1 MVPDIAEQLRNALHL
16 VEPACADLELDH
28 PVPPFLLDQLG
39 LQCQDLDFP
48 APRAAFPSGA
58 FQAACTCS
66 VWPARSR
73 CRDAAESVQKA
84 LRLVVRDI
92 SDRMPAHIVIRDKIG
107 RRLMLAQ
114 NMARR
119 IAALPLGI
127 DALPAVAAGEHH
139 LPPVKDLVHLPAPA
153 HAVLRESGLPALVR
167 VAPGA
172 LC

>member
-16 VEPACADLELDH
+16 VEPASADLEPDH
-28 PVPPFLLDQLG
+28 PVPPFVLDQFG

-48 APRAAFPSGA
+48 APRGA
-58 FQAACTCS
+58 FQTACACS
-66 VWPARSR
+66 VCPSRSR

-92 SDRMPAHIVIRDKIG
+92 SDRMPAHIVIRDKIC
-107 RRLMLAQ
+107 RRLMPAQ

-139 LPPVKDLVHLPAPA
+139 LPPVKDLVHLPASA

-172 LC
+172 PC